1 MTWIDSRHR
10 KISTGLHFQNGHHN
24 TAKIQHCSISK
35 VAFDLFFKP
44 VISGQFG
51 RLHNRWI
58 IIISCLNLWMY
69 NFRLRYITKALTTI
83 IVFVNQLHDEGY
95 SRNVSCALIL
105 ISTFLLQG
113 FIANYSNSVM
123 YIFRLQDRRLVTH

>member
-1 MTWIDSRHR
+1 MIFCLT
-10 KISTGLHFQNGHHN
+10 
-24 TAKIQHCSISK
+24 
-35 VAFDLFFKP
+35 
-44 VISGQFG
+44 VISVREFIQIIQICECIFLGFG
-51 RLHNRWI
+51 TSLE
-58 IIISCLNLWMY
+58 
-69 NFRLRYITKALTTI
+69 ALTTI

-105 ISTFLLQG
+105 ISMFLLQG